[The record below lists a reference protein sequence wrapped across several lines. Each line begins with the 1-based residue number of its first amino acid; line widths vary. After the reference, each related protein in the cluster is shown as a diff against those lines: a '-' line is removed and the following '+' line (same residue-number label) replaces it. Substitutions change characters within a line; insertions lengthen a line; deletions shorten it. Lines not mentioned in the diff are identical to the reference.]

1 MELRVIDFDILTRNF
16 QPYVDGYK
24 NIESEKR
31 AMLDSIQPVRKEME
45 SIMKSASSILD
56 EVSQQKSAE
65 RFRTLQDSLM
75 KSDNDFKYKLKG
87 LQEDLNTSVFE
98 QLSEIVSVWAKEN
111 SINVVMDKMEVIF
124 NTDDIDATEDI
135 LSVVKEKGL
144 FYKVEVIEDEKVE
157 EVEII
162 DEKVKSGQTFDL
174 IADYAEPL
182 PVKII
187 ADLLGFPESEEH
199 LLRPWSQAIVK
210 MYEVN
215 PTVQYQSEAKVA
227 AQEFAD
233 YVRALAESRK
243 KTPGADLISDLAI
256 VEENGEKLNM
266 HELVATCVLL
276 LNAGHEA
283 SVNAFGNGM
292 VAALQRPDQ
301 TALLR
306 DNSRGITNTA
316 LEEFMRF
323 DAPLHMFER
332 TATADTEIG
341 GVSIKE
347 GQKIAALIG
356 SANRDETV
364 FSSPESMDLTRD
376 PNPHIGFGAG
386 IHFCIGAPLARL
398 EMSVSLPALW
408 EKYPHMQLAG
418 DAIRRPTFVLR
429 GYESVAISA

>member
-1 MELRVIDFDILTRNF
+1 MIDFGDPLFVADPYPALKELRNAPGPVWHEGMQMFLAARHSDANDVFRNKSLGRIF
-16 QPYVDGYK
+16 K
-24 NIESEKR
+24 EK
-31 AMLDSIQPVRKEME
+31 APEFEWEIFNWLHAD
-45 SIMKSASSILD
+45 SILD
-56 EVSQQKSAE
+56 SEPPKHTRLRSLVAKAFNRQKIEGMRPAVE
-65 RFRTLQDSLM
+65 RIT
-75 KSDNDFKYKLKG
+75 
-87 LQEDLNTSVFE
+87 E
-98 QLSEIVSVWAKEN
+98 QLLDA
-111 SINVVMDKMEVIF
+111 
-124 NTDDIDATEDI
+124 IDH
-135 LSVVKEKGL
+135 
-144 FYKVEVIEDEKVE
+144 
-157 EVEII
+157 
-162 DEKVKSGQTFDL
+162 KVKAGENFDL

-215 PTVQYQSEAKVA
+215 PSVQYQTEAKLA
-227 AQEFAD
+227 ASEFAQ
-233 YVRALAESRK
+233 YVRDLAESRK
-243 KTPGADLISDLAI
+243 KNPGPDLISDLAS

-266 HELVATCVLL
+266 QELVATCILL

-301 TALLR
+301 VKLLR
-306 DNSRGITNTA
+306 ETPRQITDTA

-323 DAPLHMFER
+323 DAPLHLFER
-332 TATADTEIG
+332 TATADTQIG
-341 GVSIKE
+341 GVQIQA

-356 SANRDETV
+356 SANRDESV
-364 FSSPESMDLTRD
+364 FSAPETMDLTRD

-386 IHFCIGAPLARL
+386 IHFCLGAPLARL

-408 EKYPHMQLAG
+408 EKYPTMQLA
-418 DAIRRPTFVLR
+418 AAPVRRPTFVLR